1 MLRILV
7 IDDEDFV
14 REALERVLKSPSTT
28 VIGAPDAGAGLALL
42 AKSAVDLVIVDVVLP
57 GMGGLAAVKQIRRD
71 HPGVRIIAISGG
83 GNIGLHA
90 YQPEAISTN
99 AYLAACS
106 AAGADGVLAKPFET
120 AALRAMIEEVFRAER
135 A

>member
-28 VIGAPDAGAGLALL
+28 VMGAPDATAGLALMRQ
-42 AKSAVDLVIVDVVLP
+42 SSVDLVIVDVVLP
-57 GMGGLAAVKQIRRD
+57 GMDGLAAVKEIRRD
-71 HPGVRIIAISGG
+71 YPGVRIIAISGG
-83 GNIGLHA
+83 GNIGLSA
-90 YQPEAISTN
+90 YRPESISTS

-106 AAGADGVLAKPFET
+106 AAGADRVLPKPFET
-120 AALRAMIEEVFRAER
+120 AELRAMIAGLFSAKRA
-135 A
+135 